1 MRPVRQKT
9 FSVSWLAGL
18 RWSFGGYVTGTLLAA
33 GAGALD
39 FPLLAQVMLLAA
51 AVCFAASLVCAG
63 ACFRGSKDCP
73 VVLASCP
80 RDDYGCGSVWEWRRL
95 ISHLYIF

>member
-1 MRPVRQKT
+1 
-9 FSVSWLAGL
+9 
-18 RWSFGGYVTGTLLAA
+18 
-33 GAGALD
+33 
-39 FPLLAQVMLLAA
+39 
-51 AVCFAASLVCAG
+51 
-63 ACFRGSKDCP
+63 

>member
-39 FPLLAQVMLLAA
+39 FPLLAQVMLLF
-51 AVCFAASLVCAG
+51 CRLSCLC
-63 ACFRGSKDCP
+63 GSVFPGQQDCP

>member
-1 MRPVRQKT
+1 MRPGRQKT

-18 RWSFGGYVTGTLLAA
+18 GWSFGGYVTGTLLAA
-33 GAGALD
+33 GAGELD
-39 FPLLAQVMLLAA
+39 FPLLAQVMLLAGGLFC
-51 AVCFAASLVCAG
+51 CFSCLC
-63 ACFRGSKDCP
+63 GSVFPGQQDCP

>member
-1 MRPVRQKT
+1 MRPGRQKT

-18 RWSFGGYVTGTLLAA
+18 GWSFGGYVTGTLLAA

-51 AVCFAASLVCAG
+51 AVCLLPLLFVRERVSGAARLPG
-63 ACFRGSKDCP
+63 GTCFLS
-73 VVLASCP
+73 S
-80 RDDYGCGSVWEWRRL
+80 
-95 ISHLYIF
+95 

>member
-63 ACFRGSKDCP
+63 ACFRGSKI
-73 VVLASCP
+73 A
-80 RDDYGCGSVWEWRRL
+80 R
-95 ISHLYIF
+95 

>member
-1 MRPVRQKT
+1 MRPGRQKT

-18 RWSFGGYVTGTLLAA
+18 GWSFGGYVTGTLLAA

-63 ACFRGSKDCP
+63 ACFRGSKI
-73 VVLASCP
+73 ARCP